1 MSRLQSVRGMHDVL
15 PDEAALK
22 RRVEQAWTEVALSF
36 GYEEIRFPI
45 VEPCALFQRSIG
57 EATDI
62 VAKEMYVFEDRNGD
76 LLSLRPEGTAG
87 CVRAAIQHGLVPNQ
101 RQRLWY
107 SGPFFRRERPQKGRL
122 RQFHQFGVEAYGM
135 AGPDIDAELLLMG
148 WQGWQRLGLAPQL
161 LLNTLGNPDERA
173 AWRER
178 LVAYFGKYAAQL
190 DGDDRRRLQ
199 TNPLRLLDSKSAA
212 AQGLLADAPQLQD
225 LLGTASRAHFEGV
238 REVLEAHGVAYAL
251 APQLVRGLDYYDL
264 TVFEW
269 VVPDLGAQAALG
281 GGGRYNRL
289 VEQLGGRAT
298 PAVGFAL
305 GLERIFESL
314 ELESGAALDFY
325 LAALGE
331 AATGRMR
338 TLAMQLRAQ
347 LPGVRIRLNM
357 EGGSM
362 KAQMRRADKSG
373 ARAVLIMGEE
383 EVAQSCVV
391 LKPLRGARQQQTV
404 LLDKIVPALAAF
416 LQAEE
421 QDDGVES

>member
-15 PDEAALK
+15 PGEASLK
-22 RRVEQAWTEVALSF
+22 RRVEQAWAEVALSF
-36 GYEEIRFPI
+36 GYEEIRFPV

-62 VAKEMYVFEDRNGD
+62 VEKEMYVFEDRNSD
-76 LLSLRPEGTAG
+76 MLSLRPEGTAG
-87 CVRAAIQHGLVPNQ
+87 CVRAAIQHGLVPNRQ
-101 RQRLWY
+101 QRLWY

-135 AGPDIDAELLLMG
+135 TGPDIDAELLLMG

-178 LVAYFGKYAAQL
+178 LVEHFGKYAAQL
-190 DGDDRRRLQ
+190 EEDDRRRLQ
-199 TNPLRLLDSKSAA
+199 TNPLRLLDSKSEA
-212 AQGLLADAPQLQD
+212 AQELVADAPQLQE
-225 LLGTASRAHFEGV
+225 LLGTASRTHFDGV

-251 APQLVRGLDYYDL
+251 APQLVRGLDYYGM

-281 GGGRYNRL
+281 GGGRYDRL

-305 GLERIFESL
+305 GLERISECL
-314 ELESGAALDFY
+314 DMESGAELEFY
-325 LAALGE
+325 LAALG
-331 AATGRMR
+331 AAAAGRMR
-338 TLAMQLRAQ
+338 GLAMQLREQ
-347 LPGVRIRLNM
+347 LPGARIRLNM
-357 EGGSM
+357 GGGSM
-362 KAQMRRADKSG
+362 KAQLRRADRSG
-373 ARAVLIMGEE
+373 ALAALIMGEE
-383 EVAQSCVV
+383 ELAQSCVV
-391 LKPLRGARQQQTV
+391 LKPLRGAQQQRTV
-404 LLDKIVPALAAF
+404 LLDKIVPALAEF
-416 LQAEE
+416 LQSEE
-421 QDDGVES
+421 